1 LGIIGRTLGGRYK
14 VIALLGKGGMGVVY
28 EAEQLDLHRRVA
40 IKVLVGQATHAPIER
55 EQLLRFKQE
64 ALAVA
69 GLAHPNIVQVLD
81 FVDGDEPML
90 VMELLR
96 GKSLTALVKENG
108 KLEPA
113 RAVALM
119 TQVLSA
125 LQAAHDAR
133 IVHRDVKPEN
143 IFVCASPLPY
153 ELVKVLDFGLARPLD
168 ESRRIART
176 VAGVALGTPAY
187 MAPEQARGSAVDVRM
202 DVFAAGVTLYYAL
215 SGRRP
220 FEGKTSS
227 ELVRAVSKQPPLPLD
242 ALCPDLDLD
251 LVRVVERSLSKDPDA
266 RFSSARA
273 FLESLPSAP
282 NAVAKPAERRSKAND
297 TTAGTRKRAAPGKR
311 EGMTLGEI
319 TVRSPTVAAGMATLA
334 RFAPDGASALAL
346 GPSGLARWT
355 LGGGWSARELPP
367 GVTAADVRG
376 IASDVTSA
384 LIFDTAGRVYV
395 RVQGAFSALDV
406 PPRLGIHG
414 AHLEGERVALA
425 GSLGDEGVVV
435 EMGGAIRRIG
445 RGIIMRA
452 VTRSRSGALVACGSR
467 GTVCVIDDRGVHAH
481 VAGRSTLVAIAA
493 LEEGFIAVGEGGVIV
508 HAAGATVAT
517 ATETKWVDDDLTLV
531 SSADKLFCAV
541 GRRVHVASASGGTV
555 SQPISMSPGGSIR
568 DAWIGVLPSEGGREV
583 VVRVLTS
590 SAAVVECRVS
600 GVP

>member
-1 LGIIGRTLGGRYK
+1 
-14 VIALLGKGGMGVVY
+14 M
-28 EAEQLDLHRRVA
+28 
-40 IKVLVGQATHAPIER
+40 
-55 EQLLRFKQE
+55 
-64 ALAVA
+64 
-69 GLAHPNIVQVLD
+69 QVLD

-143 IFVCASPLPY
+143 IFVCESPLPY

-176 VAGVALGTPAY
+176 VAGLALGTPAY

-266 RFSSARA
+266 RFASARA
-273 FLESLPSAP
+273 FLEALPSPP
-282 NAVAKPAERRSKAND
+282 NQAAKPVERRSKAND
-297 TTAGTRKRAAPGKR
+297 TTAGTRKRAAPAAGR
-311 EGMTLGEI
+311 ESRIAGIRSEPLRGVGSQASLRLSEI
-319 TVRSPTVAAGMATLA
+319 TVRSPAVAAGMARLA
-334 RFAPDGASALAL
+334 QFAPDGASALAL

-355 LGGGWSARELPP
+355 QGGGWSARELPP
-367 GVTAADVRG
+367 GVTPADVRG
-376 IASDVTSA
+376 IVCGDLPVAPKARGLSA
-384 LIFDTAGRVYV
+384 LIFDTAGRVYL

-406 PPRLGIHG
+406 PPRLVIHG

-425 GSLGDEGVVV
+425 GVLGDEGVVV
-435 EMGGAIRRIG
+435 EIGGSIHRIG
-445 RGIIMRA
+445 RGIIMHA
-452 VTRSRSGALVACGSR
+452 VTRARSGALVACGSR
-467 GTVCVIDDRGVHAH
+467 GTVCVIDDRESRSVAQRFEAKPLGGLGGGAPHLDRRVHAH

-493 LEEGFIAVGEGGVIV
+493 LEEGFLAVGEGGVIV
-508 HAAGATVAT
+508 HASGATVAT
-517 ATETKWVDDDLTLV
+517 ATETKWVDDDLALV
-531 SSADKLFCAV
+531 NSTGKLFCAV
-541 GRRVHVASASGGTV
+541 GRRVHVAAVDGGVV
-555 SQPISMSPGGSIR
+555 SQPVSMSPGSIR
-568 DAWIGVLPSEGGREV
+568 DAWIGVVPSEGGSEV
-583 VVRVLTS
+583 VVRMLTS

-600 GVP
+600 DVP